1 MSVQFATLGDL
12 RKGSYIIIDD
22 EPCRIVEIT
31 KAKTGKHGSAK
42 AHVVAV
48 SLFSGQKKTL
58 IAPSDTQVQVPIIEK
73 KNGQILADLGNSL
86 QVMDMESY
94 DTIEVEKPVDEP
106 ELLSKLKPGTE
117 VEYWLILGKAKI
129 VRTRG

>member
-12 RKGSYIIIDD
+12 KKGSYVIIDD

-48 SLFSGQKKTL
+48 SLFTGQKKTL

-73 KNGQILADLGNSL
+73 KNGQVLADLGSNL
-86 QVMDMESY
+86 QIMDMETY
-94 DTIEVEKPVDEP
+94 DTIEVEKPTDEP
-106 ELLSKLKPGTE
+106 ELLDKLKPGVE
-117 VEYWLILGKAKI
+117 VEYWVIMGKAKI
-129 VRTRG
+129 VRTRS